1 MVVRCEIT
9 LHWLTGFVYTT
20 GSDGAKILLV
30 CCQMLHHIERGIFS
44 SPATNGRNSAVS
56 FRQVVTAWVRSAYP
70 KQGMCCLFYFLFCR
84 LLHYPPVSPPG
95 SVSQDTSFYRLYH
108 TDSLFLQLPD
118 GFDQWEDPE
127 GGPRSKYWLFQLP
140 LCFTIALTV
149 VISLCLQAQ
158 LFHSHRSHKGE
169 TLCSTEGGKLLFLL
183 LPLYFS
189 EMFHHP
195 LSVPFT
201 FSPLSTLLNS
211 LH

>member
-1 MVVRCEIT
+1 MPVPTSGLNELIHVQLLEEQCLVPGRGSDASVMIIT
-9 LHWLTGFVYTT
+9 LRE
-20 GSDGAKILLV
+20 AI
-30 CCQMLHHIERGIFS
+30 C
-44 SPATNGRNSAVS
+44 
-56 FRQVVTAWVRSAYP
+56 
-70 KQGMCCLFYFLFCR
+70 CCLKR
-84 LLHYPPVSPPG
+84 P
-95 SVSQDTSFYRLYH
+95 TSESSALGRRAQH
-108 TDSLFLQLPD
+108 QQPICVFLQLPD

-127 GGPRSKYWLFQLP
+127 GGQRSKYWLFQLP

-195 LSVPFT
+195 LSVPLPFH
-201 FSPLSTLLNS
+201 LYQ
-211 LH
+211 HY

>member
-1 MVVRCEIT
+1 MEVGEVPS
-9 LHWLTGFVYTT
+9 V
-20 GSDGAKILLV
+20 
-30 CCQMLHHIERGIFS
+30 
-44 SPATNGRNSAVS
+44 PAFAHRHRPHN
-56 FRQVVTAWVRSAYP
+56 
-70 KQGMCCLFYFLFCR
+70 
-84 LLHYPPVSPPG
+84 PPVSPPG

-127 GGPRSKYWLFQLP
+127 GQRSKYWLFQLP

-183 LPLYFS
+183 LPLISLRCFIILCQFPLP
-189 EMFHHP
+189 FHLYQHY
-195 LSVPFT
+195 
-201 FSPLSTLLNS
+201 
-211 LH
+211 